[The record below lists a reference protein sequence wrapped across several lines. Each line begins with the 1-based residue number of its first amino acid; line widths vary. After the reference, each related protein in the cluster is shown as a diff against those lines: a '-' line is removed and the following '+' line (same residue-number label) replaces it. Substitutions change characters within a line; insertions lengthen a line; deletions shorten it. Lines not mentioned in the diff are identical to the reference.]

1 VEGIGIKISRK
12 IRKFR
17 RIRTP
22 PLCGEY
28 PSWAPYISL
37 EEGEREYYIRYYIRD
52 GIQE

>member
-12 IRKFR
+12 IRKFK

-28 PSWAPYISL
+28 PSWVPYISL
-37 EEGEREYYIRYYIRD
+37 EKGERGYCIRYCIRD
-52 GIQE
+52 GIQD